1 MLVAVVLPTDGTT
14 IPHPVPVR
22 MAIKEGSYIDGIH
35 QPSFIHISLNVD
47 IIRHDCVNIIKNEYL
62 LVLLTYT

>member
-1 MLVAVVLPTDGTT
+1 MLVAVMGATDGTT
-14 IPHPVPVR
+14 IPHPIPVR
-22 MAIKEGSYIDGIH
+22 VAITEGPYIDGIH
-35 QPSFIHISLNVD
+35 QPSKLHISLNVD